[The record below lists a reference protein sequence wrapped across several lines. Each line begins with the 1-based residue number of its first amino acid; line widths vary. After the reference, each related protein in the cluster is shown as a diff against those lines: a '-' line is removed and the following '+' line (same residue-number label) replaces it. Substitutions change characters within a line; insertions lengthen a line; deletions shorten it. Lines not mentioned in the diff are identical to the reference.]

1 MTPSQDNQQAR
12 LAALYEVSAQ
22 LGATLDLT
30 ELLNLVMDSII
41 KLTSAERG
49 FVMLRDEITGR
60 LEAVAA
66 RNVDQET
73 IAGSAM
79 HISRTVIARAAQ
91 TGEAILTD
99 NAQEDDRFSGHQ
111 SVVGYQ
117 LRSIMCAPMR
127 ARGRVIGVAYVDNRL
142 FSGVFSRLDLDLLV
156 AFINQAAVAI
166 DNARLFTQTDQ
177 ALARRVEELTI
188 FQQIDQELNRSLD
201 LNRVLSLA
209 LDWAMKLT
217 ESHNGSIG
225 LLVEEEESSYIR
237 LLPPPRAVAEQPRR
251 VSTTHPVVAEL
262 LKTGSSVHHQNL
274 SHLEAI
280 DGTPV
285 AQLVVPIKREER
297 VIGLIAL
304 ESQQSNTYKEE
315 DIAFATR
322 LADRAAVAIENARL
336 YEAVQAADKAK
347 TNFISIVT
355 HELRLPMT
363 SIKGYTD
370 LVRRE
375 LAGPLNQQQ
384 KEFLDVVQRNVA
396 RMSVLIDDLSDI
408 NRIESK
414 RMRFDCSPFDVGQ
427 VIKDVAD
434 NMRDGLTSRQQAL
447 HLDLPSALPLVYAD
461 RTRISQVLTNL
472 LSNANKYTPPQGRI
486 TVHAA
491 ATPTHV
497 QVAVADTGLGVAPEE
512 QAHLFAQF
520 FRSQDAQVREQPGWG
535 LGLSIVKMMVEA
547 QGEKSAARASIARVV
562 RSPSLFPLPSQDR
575 RRPHE

>member
-1 MTPSQDNQQAR
+1 MQPNSAANSSPASSPPRQVPSR
-12 LAALYEVSAQ
+12 VH
-22 LGATLDLT
+22 
-30 ELLNLVMDSII
+30 
-41 KLTSAERG
+41 
-49 FVMLRDEITGR
+49 RDKR
-60 LEAVAA
+60 
-66 RNVDQET
+66 
-73 IAGSAM
+73 
-79 HISRTVIARAAQ
+79 RAA
-91 TGEAILTD
+91 A
-99 NAQEDDRFSGHQ
+99 H
-111 SVVGYQ
+111 SV
-117 LRSIMCAPMR
+117 SSSAAP
-127 ARGRVIGVAYVDNRL
+127 
-142 FSGVFSRLDLDLLV
+142 
-156 AFINQAAVAI
+156 
-166 DNARLFTQTDQ
+166 
-177 ALARRVEELTI
+177 
-188 FQQIDQELNRSLD
+188 
-201 LNRVLSLA
+201 
-209 LDWAMKLT
+209 
-217 ESHNGSIG
+217 
-225 LLVEEEESSYIR
+225 
-237 LLPPPRAVAEQPRR
+237 
-251 VSTTHPVVAEL
+251 
-262 LKTGSSVHHQNL
+262 
-274 SHLEAI
+274 
-280 DGTPV
+280 
-285 AQLVVPIKREER
+285 
-297 VIGLIAL
+297 
-304 ESQQSNTYKEE
+304 
-315 DIAFATR
+315 
-322 LADRAAVAIENARL
+322 ADRAAVAIENARL

-547 QGEKSAARASIARVV
+547 QGGEIRCESVYRQGSTFTFTIPVAESG
-562 RSPSLFPLPSQDR
+562 SPQAT
-575 RRPHE
+575 